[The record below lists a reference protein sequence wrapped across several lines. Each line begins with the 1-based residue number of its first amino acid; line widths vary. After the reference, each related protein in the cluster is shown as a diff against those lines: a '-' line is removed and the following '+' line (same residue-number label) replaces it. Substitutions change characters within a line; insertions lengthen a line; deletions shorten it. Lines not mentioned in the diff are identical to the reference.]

1 LKWSRHTFMRIRHYR
16 QVDLPTLIELQN
28 KAVEADGIAAGSMPD
43 LAAWVAEP
51 ERAESFDLFV
61 ITDDD
66 DELNQ
71 WGSGE
76 TLEGVEGEIVG
87 YTALQLQRNASAY
100 HLLCQ
105 GTVHPSYRRQNAGRA
120 LLICAL
126 NHARILA
133 AEFEFEAEEA
143 GHPVYFEALLPVNDP
158 ASGSLAA
165 RCEMLPVEQ
174 GAVTGGLKLYR
185 REL

>member
-1 LKWSRHTFMRIRHYR
+1 MRIRHYR
-16 QVDLPTLIELQN
+16 QVDLPTLIEIQG
-28 KAVEADGIAAGSMPD
+28 KAAEADRIAAED
-43 LAAWVAEP
+43 LADLEARLAEP
-51 ERAESFDLFV
+51 ERADNFELFV

-87 YTALQLQRNASAY
+87 YTALTLQRDADAY
-100 HLLCQ
+100 HFLCQ

-133 AEFEFEAEEA
+133 AEFEFEAEAA
-143 GHPVYFEALLPVNDP
+143 GQPVYFEALLPLNDP
-158 ASGSLAA
+158 ASINLAA
-165 RCEMLPVEQ
+165 KCEMLPVEQ
-174 GAVTGGLKLYR
+174 GARPGGLRLYR